1 MEKIKHGSPL
11 HIVLVVGTLLV
22 SNLMTYMVSV
32 YYVTDT
38 FSSYQLTSEFAVNRQ
53 RGRGISV
60 ELRPEL
66 CRYQLERI

>member
-11 HIVLVVGTLLV
+11 HVVLVVGTLLV

-53 RGRGISV
+53 RREYSDM
-60 ELRPEL
+60 
-66 CRYQLERI
+66 YW